1 MEERRCPNV
10 DISRK
15 LVGPLGEAEKG
26 WEIASD
32 IKGLERMNKD
42 AKDVSKARGIA
53 GAIGGLGENVQQTQ
67 HVYIFPCSFWSDG
80 VLVFSFLSPSFL
92 TKGRRGEWKDE

>member
-10 DISRK
+10 DISQK
-15 LVGPLGEAEKG
+15 PVGPLGKIEKG
-26 WEIASD
+26 WEIANG
-32 IKGLERMNKD
+32 IKGLGRMNKD
-42 AKDVSKARGIA
+42 GKDAPKVRGTA

-80 VLVFSFLSPSFL
+80 VLVFSFLSLSFSN
-92 TKGRRGEWKDE
+92 KG